1 MEVSGLL
8 LICVSAFIAVFI
20 ILSLIA
26 VVMRVIILLFPE
38 RDFMGDTALVAAITS
53 AIYRLYP
60 ATKITKIEESK

>member
-38 RDFMGDTALVAAITS
+38 RDFMGDAALIAAITS
-53 AIYRLYP
+53 AINRLYP
-60 ATKITKIEESK
+60 ATKITKIEERK